1 MATVAA
7 VPAAVAAT
15 TSRNGSLSYA
25 DLYGAADDTG
35 PSSAVAG
42 TVGYVNAQELAA
54 NAVGSLLAPSAGG
67 VMGYLHELVDTPEGL
82 AFLVAGGVL
91 LFVWHD
97 LVK

>member
-1 MATVAA
+1 MVAVAA

-15 TSRNGSLSYA
+15 TSRNGSMTYA

-54 NAVGSLLAPSAGG
+54 GAVSSLLAPSAQGL
-67 VMGYLHELVDTPEGL
+67 VGYLHELIDTPTGL

-97 LVK
+97 LT